1 MDPARLLEGLTPAQ
15 AEAVATEAA
24 PLRVL
29 AGPGSGKT
37 RVLTRRIAHRV
48 ATGSADAGHVLA
60 LTFTRK
66 AAGEL
71 RARLGRLG
79 VRGSVV
85 AGTFHA
91 VAYATLRRDEAD
103 AGRTP
108 PALLTRKAGVLA
120 RLLQRRGL
128 DGSARPGEVA
138 TEIEWAK
145 ARLVGPEAYVEAA
158 AAAGRRPLLPVG
170 DVAALYRAYEDEK
183 RRRGQVDF
191 DDLLLRCARHLER
204 DPEAAARQRWRFR
217 HLFVDEFQDVN
228 PLQARL
234 LEAWRGDRADLCVVG
249 DPDQAIYAWN
259 GADAGLLLDFPQR
272 FPDGQTVVLSDNFRS
287 TPQVLAV
294 AGAVLGARSAGAG
307 PLRPA
312 RATGAVPTV
321 RRFADDAAEA
331 RGIARSLERRHRD
344 GLAWSAM
351 AVLVRTHAQSVV
363 LEEALAATG
372 IPHRIRSGPPFL
384 RQPAVV
390 AALDELGRRQGR
402 LAPWLVDLEDEL
414 RQGDEA
420 EEGEDPEA
428 GRRALLAEL
437 VRLGREYEALD
448 PAAGTDGFLG
458 WLATALRADE
468 GTAPAGAVEV
478 ATFHAAKGLEWPVVF
493 VAGLEQGL
501 VPVGHAR
508 PGPGMDEERRLLYVA
523 LTRAEEELHCSWAAE
538 RRFGDRTAAREP
550 SPWLADVEAAVAALD
565 RAAAEGTDWREALAE
580 GRRRLRS
587 AGGAGAAAAARRR
600 GLAADP
606 ELVAALEDWRTAAAR
621 AAGVPR
627 HLVLHD
633 ATLAA
638 VAEARP
644 RDHQALLALPG
655 VGPVKADRYGGDLLS
670 VVARSIAS

>member
-1 MDPARLLEGLTPAQ
+1 MRRPSSSGMPSRASATSASNRSKGTSRLTSRFAPWPASLLPVGSSRRLRHLDNALVYLRLPPGGGRPGGSPFLSPSLRIVPGMDPARLLEGLTDAQ

-37 RVLTRRIAHRV
+37 RVLTRRIASRI

-79 VRGSVV
+79 VRGTVV

-103 AGRTP
+103 AGRP
-108 PALLTRKAGVLA
+108 APALLTRKAGLLG
-120 RLLQRRGL
+120 RLLDKRGL
-128 DGSARPGEVA
+128 GGAVRPAEVA
-138 TEIEWAK
+138 AEVEWAK

-158 AAAGRRPLLPVG
+158 AAAGRRPPIDVG
-170 DVAALYRAYEDEK
+170 DVGGLYRAYEDEK

-191 DDLLLRCARHLER
+191 DDLLLRCARLLEV

-234 LEAWRGDRADLCVVG
+234 LDAWRGDRPDLCVVG
-249 DPDQAIYAWN
+249 DPDQAIYSWN
-259 GADAGLLLDFPQR
+259 GADAGLLLDFPR
-272 FPDGQTVVLSDNFRS
+272 HFPEGHTVVLADNFRS

-294 AGAVLGARSAGAG
+294 ASAVLGSRAAGAG

-312 RATGAVPTV
+312 REHGSVPTV

-331 RGIARSLERRHRD
+331 RGIARAVERRHRD
-344 GLAWSAM
+344 GLAWSSM
-351 AVLVRTHAQSVV
+351 AVLVRTHAQSVA
-363 LEEALAATG
+363 LEAALAAAG
-372 IPHRIRSGPPFL
+372 VPHRVRSGPPFL

-390 AALDELGRRQGR
+390 AALDELARRPGR
-402 LAPWLVDLEDEL
+402 LGPRLVDLDEEVL
-414 RQGDEA
+414 
-420 EEGEDPEA
+420 EGGERGE
-428 GRRALLAEL
+428 LLAEL

-448 PAAGTDGFLG
+448 PAAGTEGFLD
-458 WLATALRADE
+458 WLASALRVDD
-468 GTAPAGAVEV
+468 GPAAAGVVEV

-493 VAGLEQGL
+493 VAGLERGL

-508 PGPGMDEERRLLYVA
+508 PGPATDEEQRLLYVA

-538 RRFGDRTAAREP
+538 RRFGARAIEREP
-550 SPWLADVEAAVAALD
+550 SPWLADVEAAIEALEA
-565 RAAAEGTDWREALAE
+565 AAAEGIDWRAALAE
-580 GRRRLRS
+580 GRRRLR
-587 AGGAGAAAAARRR
+587 APGGPGPA
-600 GLAADP
+600 
-606 ELVAALEDWRTAAAR
+606 
-621 AAGVPR
+621 PR
-627 HLVLHD
+627 
-633 ATLAA
+633 
-638 VAEARP
+638 
-644 RDHQALLALPG
+644 PG
-655 VGPVKADRYGGDLLS
+655 
-670 VVARSIAS
+670 

>member
-15 AEAVATEAA
+15 AEAVASEAA

-37 RVLTRRIAHRV
+37 RVLTRRIAYRI
-48 ATGSADAGHVLA
+48 ASGSADAGHVLA

-71 RARLGRLG
+71 RSRLGRLG
-79 VRGSVV
+79 VRGTVV

-103 AGRTP
+103 AGRPP
-108 PALLTRKAGVLA
+108 PALLPRKSGLLA
-120 RLLQRRGL
+120 RLLERRGL
-128 DGSARPGEVA
+128 AGDVRPGEVA
-138 TEIEWAK
+138 VEVEWAK

-158 AAAGRRPLLPVG
+158 AAAGRRPQVDVG
-170 DVAALYRAYEDEK
+170 EVAAVYRAYEDEK

-191 DDLLLRCARHLER
+191 DDLLLRCARRLEA

-259 GADAGLLLDFPQR
+259 GADAGLLVHFPHR
-272 FPDGQTVVLSDNFRS
+272 FPDGHTVVLADNFRS
-287 TPQVLAV
+287 TPEVLAV
-294 AGAVLGARSAGAG
+294 AGAVLGPRAAGAG

-312 RATGAVPTV
+312 RAGGALPTV
-321 RRFADDAAEA
+321 RRFADDGAEA
-331 RGIARSLERRHRD
+331 RGIARAVQRRHRD
-344 GLAWSAM
+344 GLAWSSM
-351 AVLVRTHAQSVV
+351 AVLVRTHAQSVA
-363 LEEALAATG
+363 LEEALAAAG
-372 IPHRIRSGPPFL
+372 VPHRVRSGPPFL

-390 AALDELGRRQGR
+390 AALDELARHPGR
-402 LAPWLVDLEDEL
+402 LGPRLVDLEE
-414 RQGDEA
+414 EA
-420 EEGEDPEA
+420 ADAGEA
-428 GRRALLAEL
+428 GALLAEL

-448 PAAGTDGFLG
+448 PAAGTEGFLD
-458 WLATALRADE
+458 WLATALRADD
-468 GTAPAGAVEV
+468 GPSAAGVVEV

-493 VAGLEQGL
+493 VAGLERGL
-501 VPVGHAR
+501 VPIGHAR
-508 PGPGMDEERRLLYVA
+508 PGPATDEEQRLLYVA

-538 RRFGDRTAAREP
+538 RHFGGRAVEREP
-550 SPWLADVEAAVAALD
+550 SPWLADVEDAIAALE
-565 RAAAEGTDWREALAE
+565 AAAEGTDWRDALAE
-580 GRRRLRS
+580 GRRRLR
-587 AGGAGAAAAARRR
+587 AAEETATASRPRRP
-600 GLAADP
+600 GSDADP
-606 ELVAALEDWRTAAAR
+606 RVVAALEAWRTAAAR

-655 VGPVKADRYGGDLLS
+655 VGPVKADRYGDDLLS
-670 VVARSIAS
+670 VVDQALAS

>member
-1 MDPARLLEGLTPAQ
+1 MDPARLLEGLTTAQ

-37 RVLTRRIAHRV
+37 RVLTRRIAHRI
-48 ATGSADAGHVLA
+48 ATGSADADHVLA

-71 RARLGRLG
+71 RTRLGRLG
-79 VRGSVV
+79 VRGTVV

-103 AGRTP
+103 AGRAA
-108 PALLTRKAGVLA
+108 PALLTRKAGLLG
-120 RLLQRRGL
+120 RLLDKRGL
-128 DGSARPGEVA
+128 GGAVRPGEVA
-138 TEIEWAK
+138 AEVEWAK

-158 AAAGRRPLLPVG
+158 AAAGRRPPIDVG
-170 DVAALYRAYEDEK
+170 EVGGLYRAYEDEK

-191 DDLLLRCARHLER
+191 DDLLLRCARRLET

-234 LEAWRGDRADLCVVG
+234 LAAWRGDRPDLCVVG

-259 GADAGLLLDFPQR
+259 GADAGLLLDFPR
-272 FPDGQTVVLSDNFRS
+272 HFPEGRTVVLAENFRS
-287 TPQVLAV
+287 TPQVVAV
-294 AGAVLGARSAGAG
+294 AGAVLGARAAGAG
-307 PLRPA
+307 PLRPV
-312 RATGAVPTV
+312 REGGAVPTV

-331 RGIARSLERRHRD
+331 RGIARALERRHRE
-344 GLAWSAM
+344 GLSWSSM

-363 LEEALAATG
+363 LEEALAAAG
-372 IPHRIRSGPPFL
+372 VPHRVRSGPPFL

-390 AALDELGRRQGR
+390 AALEDLAKRRGR
-402 LAPWLVDLEDEL
+402 LAPLLVDLEDEAADA
-414 RQGDEA
+414 G
-420 EEGEDPEA
+420 EA
-428 GRRALLAEL
+428 GALLAEL

-448 PAAGTDGFLG
+448 PAAGTDGFLD
-458 WLATALRADE
+458 WLAAALRADD
-468 GTAPAGAVEV
+468 GPAAAGVVEV

-493 VAGLEQGL
+493 VAGLERGL
-501 VPVGHAR
+501 VPIGHAR
-508 PGPGMDEERRLLYVA
+508 PGPATDEEQRLLYVA

-538 RRFGDRTAAREP
+538 RRFGARAIEREP
-550 SPWLADVEAAVAALD
+550 SPWLADVEAAIEALEA
-565 RAAAEGTDWREALAE
+565 AAAEGIDWRAALAE
-580 GRRRLRS
+580 GRRRLR
-587 AGGAGAAAAARRR
+587 AAEGPGAGTRARRP
-600 GLAADP
+600 GADADP
-606 ELVAALEDWRTAAAR
+606 RLVAALEAWRAAAAR

-655 VGPVKADRYGGDLLS
+655 VGPVKAERYGDDLLS
-670 VVARSIAS
+670 VVGRALAS